1 MTCLPCYLQASFLHA
16 SKESAVL
23 TAGSML
29 YIHLSPKDAFNNP
42 TQNTLPVVAQIQ
54 GRPALRQLSAEE
66 AQQQLR
72 AGSQLHES
80 AAANPHGLVFAA
92 EAQRAGSM
100 MVDVTVGGQDVA
112 NHWPKPL
119 LVLPGK
125 ACAAHSFLSNHCQVC
140 RLCYCLSQRDQ
151 QYQYHQQ

>member
-1 MTCLPCYLQASFLHA
+1 MTCLPCYLQAFFLNVC
-16 SKESAVL
+16 KESAVI

-29 YIHLSPKDAFNNP
+29 YIHLSPVDAFNNP
-42 TQNTLPVVAQIQ
+42 AQNTLPVVAQIL
-54 GRPALRQLSAEE
+54 GGPALRQLSAED

-72 AGSQLHES
+72 LASQLHES

-100 MVDVTVGGQDVA
+100 MVDVTVGGQAVA
-112 NHWPKPL
+112 NMWPKPL

-125 ACAAHSFLSNHCQVC
+125 ASAAHSFLSNHCEVS
-140 RLCYCLSQRDQ
+140 RLHNCPSQHDQ
-151 QYQYHQQ
+151 L

>member
-1 MTCLPCYLQASFLHA
+1 MTCLPCNLQASFLYA
-16 SKESAVL
+16 CKESAVL

-29 YIHLSPKDAFNNP
+29 YIHLNPVDAFNNP
-42 TQNTLPVVAQIQ
+42 AQNTLPVVAQIL
-54 GRPALRQLSAEE
+54 GGPALRQLSAEE

-100 MVDVTVGGQDVA
+100 MVDVTVGGQAVA
-112 NHWPKPL
+112 NLWPKPL

-125 ACAAHSFLSNHCQVC
+125 ACAAHSFLSNHCEVR
-140 RLCYCLSQRDQ
+140 RLCNCLSQHDE
-151 QYQYHQQ
+151 

>member
-16 SKESAVL
+16 CKGSAVL

-29 YIHLSPKDAFNNP
+29 YVHLNPMDAFNNP
-42 TQNTLPVVAQIQ
+42 AQNTWPVVAQIQ
-54 GRPALRQLSAEE
+54 GGPALRQLSTEE

-72 AGSQLHES
+72 AGRQSGES
-80 AAANPHGLVFAA
+80 AAADPHGLVFAV

-100 MVDVTVGGQDVA
+100 MVDVTVGGQAVGK
-112 NHWPKPL
+112 HWPQPL

-125 ACAAHSFLSNHCQVC
+125 AAAAHSFLSNHREVS
-140 RLCYCLSQRDQ
+140 RLRNCPSQHDQ
-151 QYQYHQQ
+151 Q